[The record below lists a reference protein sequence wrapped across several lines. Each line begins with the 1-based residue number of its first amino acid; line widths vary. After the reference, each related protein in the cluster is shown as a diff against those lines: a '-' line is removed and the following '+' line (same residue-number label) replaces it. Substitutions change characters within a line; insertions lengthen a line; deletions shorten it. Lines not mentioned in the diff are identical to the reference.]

1 MNAYTF
7 DGIENDK
14 DAIHILKY
22 YTMDNFF
29 LKTMKEETIEKID
42 LEKRDSL
49 LSLEKNF
56 FLAEQLQ
63 KEADDL
69 DILIKEHDIL
79 LRACLKL
86 QSKTVHAI
94 AYLKKTIK

>member
-1 MNAYTF
+1 MNTYTF

-14 DAIHILKY
+14 DVIHILKY

-56 FLAEQLQ
+56 FLAEQL
-63 KEADDL
+63 
-69 DILIKEHDIL
+69 
-79 LRACLKL
+79 
-86 QSKTVHAI
+86 
-94 AYLKKTIK
+94 